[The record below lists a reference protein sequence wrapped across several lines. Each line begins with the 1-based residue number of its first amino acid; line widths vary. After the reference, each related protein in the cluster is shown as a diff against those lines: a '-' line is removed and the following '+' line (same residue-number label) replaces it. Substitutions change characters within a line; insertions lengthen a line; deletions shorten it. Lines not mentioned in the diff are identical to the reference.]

1 MESNS
6 RAEALVV
13 AAYAIGAGARAA
25 LMPSHPEAVDGVALA
40 TKTAEPLGR
49 LFAFTL
55 SQLVGGHWS
64 LTRQEV
70 SP

>member
-1 MESNS
+1 
-6 RAEALVV
+6 
-13 AAYAIGAGARAA
+13 
-25 LMPSHPEAVDGVALA
+25 MPSHPEVVDGVALA
-40 TKTAEPLGR
+40 TKTAEPLE
-49 LFAFTL
+49 LLLAFKL